1 MAESKTTQPRAFW
14 IDAVRSIACIFVI
27 ANHVVMPTMPKG
39 TGMNI
44 FNHYTMAGASILF
57 FMISGALVLYK
68 PKPAIPFMKQR
79 LNRVV
84 LPMVIWTLV
93 SLLID
98 KFTTSLT
105 WEAFFT
111 KVMLIPFAPQQGIY
125 WFIYAIFGIYLLTPI
140 LATWLQ
146 NTSKRELQFYL
157 LVWAFT
163 LTIPYLTHIH
173 KDIHALID
181 HQNGVVYYF
190 WGYVWAA
197 VMGYY
202 LRKYV
207 NVSRFKPWH
216 IAAIVGIIATPFAL
230 HYFSP
235 LPVRTIGH
243 RLSLPTMA
251 LSACYF
257 IIIKHIP
264 LKQKAERIF
273 YNFAEHSFGI
283 YLLHIYII
291 RHGLWPLF
299 QEWALPTAVAI
310 PMLVIT
316 GAAASYLAV
325 ALLSHLPK
333 SKYIV
338 GI

>member
-1 MAESKTTQPRAFW
+1 MAESKKNQPRAFW
-14 IDAVRSIACIFVI
+14 VDAVRS
-27 ANHVVMPTMPKG
+27 
-39 TGMNI
+39 
-44 FNHYTMAGASILF
+44 
-57 FMISGALVLYK
+57 
-68 PKPAIPFMKQR
+68 
-79 LNRVV
+79 
-84 LPMVIWTLV
+84 
-93 SLLID
+93 
-98 KFTTSLT
+98 
-105 WEAFFT
+105 
-111 KVMLIPFAPQQGIY
+111 
-125 WFIYAIFGIYLLTPI
+125 
-140 LATWLQ
+140 
-146 NTSKRELQFYL
+146 
-157 LVWAFT
+157 
-163 LTIPYLTHIH
+163 
-173 KDIHALID
+173 
-181 HQNGVVYYF
+181 
-190 WGYVWAA
+190 
-197 VMGYY
+197 
-202 LRKYV
+202 
-207 NVSRFKPWH
+207 
-216 IAAIVGIIATPFAL
+216 
-230 HYFSP
+230 
-235 LPVRTIGH
+235 IGH

-251 LSACYF
+251 LCACYFRYF

>member
-14 IDAVRSIACIFVI
+14 IDAVRSI
-27 ANHVVMPTMPKG
+27 
-39 TGMNI
+39 
-44 FNHYTMAGASILF
+44 
-57 FMISGALVLYK
+57 
-68 PKPAIPFMKQR
+68 
-79 LNRVV
+79 
-84 LPMVIWTLV
+84 
-93 SLLID
+93 
-98 KFTTSLT
+98 
-105 WEAFFT
+105 
-111 KVMLIPFAPQQGIY
+111 
-125 WFIYAIFGIYLLTPI
+125 
-140 LATWLQ
+140 
-146 NTSKRELQFYL
+146 
-157 LVWAFT
+157 
-163 LTIPYLTHIH
+163 
-173 KDIHALID
+173 
-181 HQNGVVYYF
+181 
-190 WGYVWAA
+190 
-197 VMGYY
+197 
-202 LRKYV
+202 
-207 NVSRFKPWH
+207 
-216 IAAIVGIIATPFAL
+216 
-230 HYFSP
+230 
-235 LPVRTIGH
+235 GH

-251 LSACYF
+251 LCACYFRYF

-316 GAAASYLAV
+316 GATASYLAV

>member
-1 MAESKTTQPRAFW
+1 MAESKKNQPRAFW
-14 IDAVRSIACIFVI
+14 I
-27 ANHVVMPTMPKG
+27 
-39 TGMNI
+39 
-44 FNHYTMAGASILF
+44 
-57 FMISGALVLYK
+57 
-68 PKPAIPFMKQR
+68 
-79 LNRVV
+79 
-84 LPMVIWTLV
+84 
-93 SLLID
+93 
-98 KFTTSLT
+98 
-105 WEAFFT
+105 
-111 KVMLIPFAPQQGIY
+111 
-125 WFIYAIFGIYLLTPI
+125 
-140 LATWLQ
+140 
-146 NTSKRELQFYL
+146 
-157 LVWAFT
+157 
-163 LTIPYLTHIH
+163 
-173 KDIHALID
+173 
-181 HQNGVVYYF
+181 
-190 WGYVWAA
+190 AA
-197 VMGYY
+197 
-202 LRKYV
+202 
-207 NVSRFKPWH
+207 
-216 IAAIVGIIATPFAL
+216 
-230 HYFSP
+230 
-235 LPVRTIGH
+235 VRTIGH

-251 LSACYF
+251 LCACYFRYF

>member
-1 MAESKTTQPRAFW
+1 MQ
-14 IDAVRSIACIFVI
+14 
-27 ANHVVMPTMPKG
+27 KG

-79 LNRVV
+79 LCRVV

-111 KVMLIPFAPQQGIY
+111 KVM
-125 WFIYAIFGIYLLTPI
+125 
-140 LATWLQ
+140 
-146 NTSKRELQFYL
+146 
-157 LVWAFT
+157 
-163 LTIPYLTHIH
+163 
-173 KDIHALID
+173 
-181 HQNGVVYYF
+181 
-190 WGYVWAA
+190 
-197 VMGYY
+197 
-202 LRKYV
+202 
-207 NVSRFKPWH
+207 
-216 IAAIVGIIATPFAL
+216 
-230 HYFSP
+230 
-235 LPVRTIGH
+235 
-243 RLSLPTMA
+243 
-251 LSACYF
+251 
-257 IIIKHIP
+257 HIP
-264 LKQKAERIF
+264 LRQKAERIF

-283 YLLHIYII
+283 YLVHIYII

-310 PMLVIT
+310 PLLVIT
-316 GAAASYLAV
+316 GATASYLAV

-333 SKYIV
+333 SKHIV